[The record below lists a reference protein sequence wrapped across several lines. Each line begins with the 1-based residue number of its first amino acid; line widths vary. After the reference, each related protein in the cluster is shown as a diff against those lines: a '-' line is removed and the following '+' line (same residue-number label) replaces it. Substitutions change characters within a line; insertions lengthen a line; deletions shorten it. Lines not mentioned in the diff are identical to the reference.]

1 MGLIIAVSR
10 YVLPFV
16 AVVVVTKCMLSLILG
31 HPKDKVYGCLIDT
44 DDYTQYNITM
54 LETSIGRSAAQ
65 DIRIDNPTISK
76 SHAVI
81 SRRLDS
87 WHIYDLNS
95 SWGIV
100 VNGQKIKDSAVIKD
114 GDTITLGGSSFDF
127 SVLDDPVTVVGNKRK
142 KKTNAQEY
150 TQRTQNTQYGQ
161 YTQGT
166 QSRQGTQSTQGQNA
180 YSARAYYAKRYTFKN
195 RGTGALYE
203 LSGNHVTIGRG
214 PANDIKLFSADAS
227 RHHADLVL
235 YENGWAISDA
245 GSKNGTKLNGQLIDS
260 AKILFDG
267 DVVDLGGEKFIFGET
282 SY

>member
-10 YVLPFV
+10 YVLPFI
-16 AVVVVTKCMLSLILG
+16 AVVVVAKCMLSLILG
-31 HPKDKVYGCLIDT
+31 HPKDKVYGCLVDT
-44 DDYTQYNITM
+44 DDYTQYDITM

-65 DIRIDNPTISK
+65 DIRIDNPTVSK

-81 SRRLDS
+81 SRRLDN

-100 VNGQKIKDSAVIKD
+100 VNGEKIKNSAVIKD

-127 SVLDDPVTVVGNKRK
+127 SVLDDPVTVVGSRRK
-142 KKTNAQEY
+142 KTANEETYTKRAQ
-150 TQRTQNTQYGQ
+150 RPQNTQYGQ
-161 YTQGT
+161 
-166 QSRQGTQSTQGQNA
+166 QGQNQRSSQS
-180 YSARAYYAKRYTFKN
+180 YSTYGARQYYGKRYTFRN
-195 RGTGALYE
+195 STTGALYE
-203 LSGNHVTIGRG
+203 LSGNHVSIGRSPG
-214 PANDIKLFSADAS
+214 NDIKLFSSDAS

-245 GSKNGTKLNGQLIDS
+245 GSKNGTRLNGQRLDS

-267 DVVDLGGEKFIFGET
+267 DVIDFGEEKFMFNEIN
-282 SY
+282 Y